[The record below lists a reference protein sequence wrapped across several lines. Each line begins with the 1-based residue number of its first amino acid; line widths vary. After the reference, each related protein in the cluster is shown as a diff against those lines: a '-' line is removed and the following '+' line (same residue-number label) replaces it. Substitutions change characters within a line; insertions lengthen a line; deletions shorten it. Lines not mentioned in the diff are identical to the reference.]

1 MSQFSLFRS
10 TTALIILFFLSAIS
24 SSHADTFKHSD
35 VQLNQE
41 GHKDEHGEQKHD
53 QREAHDDH
61 HDEVEKI
68 LIQATRSGRIAD
80 EQPIRVELINR
91 EEIEEKAAMRPG
103 NISMLVAETGGVR
116 MQTTSPALGSA
127 NIRLQGLYGR
137 YTQLLAD
144 GLPLYGN
151 QAASIGLLQIPPTD
165 LGRIEIIKGSASSL
179 LWFEEPCPP
188 RNYKLM
194 GEIARATSIP
204 IATGERLVSPHEFQN
219 LFAEGGC
226 AFAQPDLGS
235 AGGITACKKISALA
249 EVNYVLMAPHIWG
262 GPIITAAAI
271 QLCANVP
278 NFLIQESIYKSGGF
292 FNEIIVDPFVWEN
305 GDFILTD
312 RPGIGCDL
320 NEEGLAKYAV

>member
-1 MSQFSLFRS
+1 MEPY
-10 TTALIILFFLSAIS
+10 
-24 SSHADTFKHSD
+24 D
-35 VQLNQE
+35 
-41 GHKDEHGEQKHD
+41 
-53 QREAHDDH
+53 
-61 HDEVEKI
+61 
-68 LIQATRSGRIAD
+68 
-80 EQPIRVELINR
+80 P
-91 EEIEEKAAMRPG
+91 
-103 NISMLVAETGGVR
+103 
-116 MQTTSPALGSA
+116 
-127 NIRLQGLYGR
+127 
-137 YTQLLAD
+137 
-144 GLPLYGN
+144 
-151 QAASIGLLQIPPTD
+151 
-165 LGRIEIIKGSASSL
+165 

-219 LFAEGGC
+219 LFSEGGC

-235 AGGITACKKISALA
+235 AGGITACKKIATLA

-292 FNEIIVDPFVWEN
+292 FDEIIIDPFVWEN